1 MARITL
7 PELERHL
14 FSAADILRGRMDASE
29 YRDFIFG
36 MLFLKRASDEFEP
49 EWKRVYEERL
59 AQTGDDKAKALA
71 KADNPA
77 AYPRV
82 FYVPPR
88 ARWWRGPHHDLER
101 PASPAPGIM
110 ALTEK
115 VGQGLDEALVALQ
128 DSNDLLTGIASHIN
142 FNEVVGT
149 KPRFTDPELR
159 SLIRHFS
166 LYRLRNG
173 DFEFPDMLGAAY
185 EYLLGR
191 FADSAGQRGGEF
203 YTPRSVV
210 RMMVRLVDPQ
220 AGESIYD
227 PCAGSG
233 GMLIAAREHVEEHGD
248 DPEELSVNGQ
258 DKNGPSWSMASMNM
272 VLHGI
277 HTFDL
282 QNGDT
287 LAEPLHLDENGR
299 LRKFSAIL
307 SNPPFS
313 LPYDE
318 DAVAKADQDHGKR
331 MRWGWTPGSGKKA
344 DLMFVQHMVSVLE
357 EDGGR
362 AAVVMPY
369 GVLFRGGK
377 EREIRIG
384 MLEDDCVEAVIG
396 LGPKLFYG
404 ASVPACILILRPR
417 HGKTDP
423 KRLKKVLFI
432 NADRDFTL
440 GSNQNE
446 LGPEHIEK
454 IVTVFREW
462 RLIDGYSREVHR
474 DELLA
479 PDAKGVP
486 EANFTIRRWV
496 DNSPPG
502 EPQDVRAHLYGG
514 VPVTE
519 VAAKEGLFKAYGVD
533 AGSLFARRDGDADT
547 DTGSVDYYDFLP
559 EGAEATAAR
568 IPRLAYAR
576 EAELRETYDEWWSKS
591 SGLFAQLAADRKLM
605 DLRSGLLDGF
615 TSAVGGAGVL
625 DEFTTAGIVA
635 AWWTEKRYDMKAL
648 AAGGFERVLEG
659 WVDSVE
665 AIVDPAVPGGG
676 ADDAKRSTVSPDERR
691 KALDQPVVR
700 ELIPEFLET
709 IKEADKALAEA
720 EAAAKTAAEARSAVA
735 DAGTD
740 PDDESESGEPEEPV
754 SPEQLVAL
762 EKALAAA
769 KKALTAARKR
779 RKALDDSFLP
789 ELKQAAKWKLSEAGG
804 PEEVVLA
811 ILRRDL
817 SDRLNAALAAGRRE
831 IVASFRL
838 WAEKYEVSL
847 TDLEEASGDA
857 AKGLADWLGVLG
869 YGR

>member
-59 AQTGDDKAKALA
+59 AQTGGDEARALA
-71 KADNPA
+71 KANNPD
-77 AYPRV
+77 AYHRV

-88 ARWWRGPHHDLER
+88 ARWWRGPHDDLER
-101 PASPAPGIM
+101 PESPAPGIV
-110 ALTEK
+110 ALTK
-115 VGQGLDEALVALQ
+115 NVGQGLDEALVALQ
-128 DSNDLLTGIASHIN
+128 EGNDLLAGIASHIG

-149 KPRFTDPELR
+149 KPRFTDTELR

-166 LYRLRNG
+166 LYRLRNE

-220 AGESIYD
+220 AKESVYD

-233 GMLIAAREHVEEHGD
+233 GMLIAAREHVEEHGQ
-248 DPEELSVNGQ
+248 DPEELSINGQ

-282 QNGDT
+282 QHGDT
-287 LAEPLHLDENGR
+287 LAEPLHLDERTGR

-318 DAVAKADQDHGKR
+318 DAVAKADADHGKR
-331 MRWGWTPGSGKKA
+331 MHWGWTPGSGKKA

-377 EREIRIG
+377 EREIRVG
-384 MLEDDCVEAVIG
+384 MLRADCVEAVIG
-396 LGPKLFYG
+396 LGPNLFYG
-404 ASVPACILILRPR
+404 AGVPACILILRPP

-423 KRLKKVLFI
+423 ERLEKVLFI
-432 NADRDFTL
+432 NADRDFTP
-440 GSNQNE
+440 GRNQNE
-446 LGPEHIEK
+446 LGPEHVEK

-462 RLIDGYSREVHR
+462 RRIDGYSREVHR

-486 EANFTIRRWV
+486 EANFNIRRWV
-496 DNSPPG
+496 DNSPPA

-514 VPVTE
+514 VPVAE
-519 VAAKEGLFKAYGVD
+519 VAAKEQLFKAYGVD
-533 AGSLFARRDGDADT
+533 AGSLFARRE
-547 DTGSVDYYDFLP
+547 GSGEYYDFLP
-559 EGAEATAAR
+559 EGADATAAR
-568 IPRLAYAR
+568 IPRLTYAR
-576 EAELRETYDEWWSKS
+576 ESELRETYDEWWEKS

-605 DLRSGLLDGF
+605 DLRSGLLGGF

-625 DEFTTAGIVA
+625 DEFTTAGIIA
-635 AWWTEKRYDMKAL
+635 AWWTENRYDMKAL
-648 AAGGFERVLEG
+648 AAGGFKRVLEG

-665 AIVDPAVPGGG
+665 AIVDPAVPGGS
-676 ADDAKRSTVSPDERR
+676 DDGKRSSVSPAERR
-691 KALDQPVVR
+691 RALDQPVVR
-700 ELIPEFLET
+700 QLIPEFLEEV
-709 IKEADKALAEA
+709 KAADKALAEA

-735 DAGTD
+735 DGGTD
-740 PDDESESGEPEEPV
+740 TDDESDSGEPAQPV
-754 SPEQLVAL
+754 DLEKLVAL
-762 EKALAAA
+762 DKALTAA
-769 KKALTAARKR
+769 KKALTAARKK
-779 RKALDDSFLP
+779 RKALDDRFLP
-789 ELKQAAKWKLSEAGG
+789 KLKQAAERKLPEADG
-804 PEEVVLA
+804 PEGVVLA
-811 ILRRDL
+811 VLRRDL
-817 SDRLNAALAAGRRE
+817 SDRLNAALARGRRE
-831 IVASFRL
+831 IVASFRR

-847 TDLEEASGDA
+847 TDLEGESGDA
-857 AKGLADWLGVLG
+857 AKGLEEWLGALG

>member
-59 AQTGDDKAKALA
+59 AQTGRDEKKALV
-71 KADNPA
+71 KANNPA

-88 ARWWRGPHHDLER
+88 ARWWRGPHHDPET
-101 PASPAPGIM
+101 PQSPAPGIM

-128 DSNDLLTGIASHIN
+128 EGNDLLAGIASHIS

-166 LYRLRNG
+166 LYRLRNE

-191 FADSAGQRGGEF
+191 FADTAGQRGGEF

-220 AGESIYD
+220 PGESVYD

-233 GMLIAAREHVEEHGD
+233 GMLIAAREHVEEHGGN
-248 DPEELSVNGQ
+248 PEELSVNGQ

-282 QNGDT
+282 QHGDT

-318 DAVAKADQDHGKR
+318 DAVAKADEDHGKR
-331 MRWGWTPGSGKKA
+331 MHWGWTPGSGKKA
-344 DLMFVQHMVSVLE
+344 DLMFVQHMASVLE

-377 EREIRIG
+377 ERDIRIG
-384 MLEDDCVEAVIG
+384 MLRADCVEAVIG
-396 LGPKLFYG
+396 LGPNLFYG
-404 ASVPACILILRPR
+404 AGVPACILILRPP
-417 HGKTDP
+417 HGKTDS
-423 KRLKKVLFI
+423 KRLEKVLFI
-432 NADRDFTL
+432 NADRDFTP
-440 GSNQNE
+440 GRNQNE

-486 EANFTIRRWV
+486 EANFNIRRWV
-496 DNSPPG
+496 DNSPPA

-514 VPVTE
+514 VPVAE

-533 AGSLFARRDGDADT
+533 ASSLFARRDGDAGD
-547 DTGSVDYYDFLP
+547 DARGYYDFLP

-568 IPRLAYAR
+568 IPRLTYAR
-576 EAELRETYDEWWSKS
+576 EAELRETYDGWWSKN

-605 DLRSGLLDGF
+605 DLRGGLLDGF
-615 TSAVGGAGVL
+615 TAAVGGAGVL
-625 DEFTTAGIVA
+625 DEFTTAGIIA
-635 AWWTEKRYDMKAL
+635 AWWTENRYDMKAL

-665 AIVDPAVPGGG
+665 AIVDPAVPGG
-676 ADDAKRSTVSPDERR
+676 AEDAKRSSISPAERR
-691 KALDQPVVR
+691 RALDQPVVR
-700 ELIPEFLET
+700 ELIPEFLELV
-709 IKEADKALAEA
+709 KAADKALAEA

-740 PDDESESGEPEEPV
+740 TDEESDAASGEPAEPV
-754 SPEQLVAL
+754 DPAELVAL
-762 EKALAAA
+762 DRALTAA
-769 KKALTAARKR
+769 KKALTAARKK

-789 ELKQAAKWKLSEAGG
+789 ELKQAAKWKLSEPGG

-811 ILRRDL
+811 VLRRDL
-817 SDRLNAALAAGRRE
+817 SDRLNVALATGRRE
-831 IVASFRL
+831 IVASFRR

-847 TDLEEASGDA
+847 TDLESESGDA
-857 AKGLADWLGVLG
+857 AKGLAEWLGVLG

>member
-59 AQTGDDKAKALA
+59 AQTGGDEAKALA
-71 KADNPA
+71 KANNPA
-77 AYPRV
+77 AHPRV

-88 ARWWRGPHHDLER
+88 ARWWRGPHHDPEK
-101 PASPAPGIM
+101 PQSPAPGIL
-110 ALTEK
+110 ALTEN

-128 DSNDLLTGIASHIN
+128 EGNDLLAGIASHIS

-166 LYRLRNG
+166 LYRLRNE

-220 AGESIYD
+220 AGESVYD

-233 GMLIAAREHVEEHGD
+233 GMLIAAREHVEEHGG

-282 QNGDT
+282 QHGDT

-318 DAVAKADQDHGKR
+318 DAVAKADDDHGER

-396 LGPKLFYG
+396 LGPNLFYG
-404 ASVPACILILRPR
+404 AGVPACILILRPR
-417 HGKTDP
+417 YGKTDP

-432 NADRDFTL
+432 NADRDFTP
-440 GSNQNE
+440 GRNQNE

-486 EANFTIRRWV
+486 EANFNIRRWV
-496 DNSPPG
+496 DNSPPA

-514 VPVTE
+514 VPVAE
-519 VAAKEGLFKAYGVD
+519 VVAKEGLFKAYGVD
-533 AGSLFARRDGDADT
+533 AGSLFARRDGDAGT

-559 EGAEATAAR
+559 EGAETTAAR
-568 IPRLAYAR
+568 IPRLTYAR
-576 EAELRETYDEWWSKS
+576 ESELRETYDEWWSKS
-591 SGLFAQLAADRKLM
+591 SGLFAQLAADQKLM

-625 DEFTTAGIVA
+625 DEFTTAGIIA
-635 AWWTEKRYDMKAL
+635 AWWTENRYDMKAL

-665 AIVDPAVPGGG
+665 AIVDPAVPGGS
-676 ADDAKRSTVSPDERR
+676 DDAKRSSVSPAERR
-691 KALDQPVVR
+691 RALDQPVVR
-700 ELIPEFLET
+700 ELIPEFLEAV
-709 IKEADKALAEA
+709 KAADVAVAEA
-720 EAAAKTAAEARSAVA
+720 EAAAKAAAEARSAVA

-740 PDDESESGEPEEPV
+740 TDDESESGEPAEPV
-754 SPEQLVAL
+754 APEQLAAL
-762 EKALAAA
+762 DKALTTA
-769 KKALTAARKR
+769 KKALTAARKQ
-779 RKALDDSFLP
+779 RKALDDSFLS
-789 ELKQAAKWKLSEAGG
+789 ELKEAVKRKLSEPGG
-804 PEEVVLA
+804 PEGVVLA
-811 ILRRDL
+811 VLRHDL

-831 IVASFRL
+831 IVTSFRR

-847 TDLEEASGDA
+847 TDLEDASDEA
-857 AKGLADWLGVLG
+857 AKGLAEWLGVLG